1 MTIKHLPVIIP
12 QVKRIYKR
20 RNKFR
25 QSLRQGSR
33 LILWSSRM
41 AEFFVKKRNG
51 DLEPLDYDKIHQMLE
66 WCANGLNVSISETA
80 INAHIKIVNK
90 ISSTDIQQ
98 TLIKSAAEKISPQTP
113 DYDIFAGRL
122 LVTNMR
128 KDVYGGYEPIPFYE
142 YIKRNVDNGVYDPA
156 ILDHY
161 SKEDIEELGT
171 FLDYDNDMHRGY
183 ASIVQM
189 ESKYLIKDVKTNQLL
204 EMPQETFMIIPMV
217 IFAGE
222 NGQRMKLILDFYQA
236 LRNDEIS
243 LPTPVISGVRTQL
256 KMFSSC
262 CKIKM
267 GDTAES
273 ILATEYATS
282 LMTSQRAGIGID
294 MGPVRGIMAPV
305 KNNTVRHT
313 GALPILKAIE
323 SVSKQFTQNA
333 LRSGATVVN
342 YPIFNWEIMDVMEY
356 KNNQGSNT
364 TRARFIDYSI
374 GVPSIFVERLM
385 KKEDFTLFSS
395 EEVPELFEHYGDTE
409 KFNEAYLMY
418 ENKRGIRKKSVPA
431 VEIFNK
437 LVKERV
443 GTGRIYIH
451 FIDNINKQGMFS
463 EPVTQTNLCSEI
475 FLPTKP
481 MKFEGLKRT
490 TLSDINDYDRDNG
503 MISLCIL
510 GCINFG
516 KLQNITRMDRLTY
529 LMVRFLDNLIEVQQ
543 YPLNAAEYPTRA
555 YRFLGIGISDF
566 AHFLAKNQARLGT
579 DKAKQLAHRWA
590 ERFQYGL
597 IKASVQLAKERGR
610 AAASE
615 FSEYNK
621 GILPIDTYNKNVDQ
635 IVDNNLLCDWES
647 LREDLKK
654 YGIRNMAL
662 SAIPP
667 TASSSLVSNST
678 QGIDPIQSVTDT
690 FESAAYTVKSL
701 VPDFEQEKYYM
712 KAWDMPDNNSSEYLK
727 LMAILQKF
735 IDQGMSTNQWYDLTK
750 IDGKVLDANR
760 VKRDILTA
768 YKYGLKSLYYIRS
781 KDKENTSEKMKEDV
795 INDDIPLDDGT
806 AGCEGGGCSI

>member
-1 MTIKHLPVIIP
+1 MT
-12 QVKRIYKR
+12 
-20 RNKFR
+20 
-25 QSLRQGSR
+25 
-33 LILWSSRM
+33 
-41 AEFFVKKRNG
+41 ETFVKKRDG
-51 DLEPLDYDKIHQMLE
+51 TLEVLDYDKIHNMLE
-66 WCANGLNVSISETA
+66 WCSNGLSVSVSETA

-90 ISSTDIQQ
+90 ISSVDIQQ
-98 TLIKSAAEKISPQTP
+98 TLIKSAAEKISPQEP
-113 DYDIFAGRL
+113 DYDIYAGRL
-122 LVTNMR
+122 LVINMR
-128 KDVYGGYEPIPFYE
+128 KQVYGGYKPLPFLN
-142 YIKRNVDNGVYDPA
+142 YIKTNVENKLYSPD
-156 ILDHY
+156 ILDKY
-161 SKEDIEELGT
+161 TEEEIQELGT
-171 FLDYDNDMHRGY
+171 FLDYENDMNRGY

-189 ESKYLIKDVKTNQLL
+189 ESKYLIKDVKTDTLL

-217 IFAGE
+217 IFANE
-222 NGQRMKLILDFYQA
+222 NGNRMKLILDFYTA
-236 LRNDEIS
+236 LKNDEIS

-294 MGPVRGIMAPV
+294 MGSVRGIMAPV
-305 KNNTVRHT
+305 KNNTVKHT
-313 GALPILKAIE
+313 GALPILKAVE

-342 YPIFNWEIMDVMEY
+342 YPIFNWEIMDILEY

-364 TRARFIDYSI
+364 TRARFIDYTVGITSLFI
-374 GVPSIFVERLM
+374 ERLM
-385 KKEDFTLFSS
+385 KKEDFTLFSA
-395 EEVPELFEHYGDTE
+395 EDVPELFEHYGDGE
-409 KFNEAYLMY
+409 KFNEAYLKY
-418 ENKRGIRKKSVPA
+418 EKKRGIRKKHVPA
-431 VEIFNK
+431 VDIFNK

-451 FIDNINKQGMFS
+451 FIDNMNNQGMFS

-475 FLPTKP
+475 FLPTRP
-481 MKFEGLKRT
+481 MTFEGLKT
-490 TLSDINDYDRDNG
+490 TELEEYDTDNG

-516 KLQNITRMDRLTY
+516 KLQNITRLDLLTS
-529 LMVRFLDNLIEVQQ
+529 LMVRFLDNLIDVQE

-566 AHFLAKNQARLGT
+566 AHFLAKHEARLGT
-579 DKAKQLAHRWA
+579 VKSKELAHRWA

-597 IKASVQLAKERGR
+597 IKASNQLAKERG
-610 AAASE
+610 ACSA
-615 FSEYNK
+615 FDLSEYSK
-621 GILPIDTYNKNVDQ
+621 GKLPIDTYNKNVDQ
-635 IVDNNLLCDWES
+635 ITENKLLCDWEH
-647 LREDLKK
+647 LRQRIKK
-654 YGIRNMAL
+654 YGMRNMAL

-701 VPDFEQEKYYM
+701 VPDFEKEKYYM
-712 KAWDMPDNNSSEYLK
+712 KAWDMPDNNSSEYIK

-735 IDQGMSTNQWYDLTK
+735 IDQGMSVNQWYDLTK
-750 IDGKVLDANR
+750 IDGKILDANR

-781 KDKENTSEKMKEDV
+781 KDRENTSENIVADQ
-795 INDDIPLDDGT
+795 GS
-806 AGCEGGGCSI
+806 GCESGACMI